1 MVEDMRGAPD
11 AGPEPMHSPLA
22 ALTAGALTFASG
34 IAAAQTA
41 PPSAQQQRDRGTL
54 LTFTCVPAAGP
65 ASPLD
70 VTIEPVREIIFYSHT
85 LARYREDGANVVWS
99 AIGVD
104 GDHTGSLAL
113 ATLEAT
119 IDDKK
124 LRCRLRARKF

>member
-1 MVEDMRGAPD
+1 
-11 AGPEPMHSPLA
+11 MHRPLA
-22 ALTAGALTFASG
+22 ALTAGALTFACG

-41 PPSAQQQRDRGTL
+41 PPSAQQQRDRSTV
-54 LTFTCVPAAGP
+54 LTFTCVSADDP

-70 VTIEPVREIIFYSHT
+70 LTIEPDRQIVFYSHT
-85 LARYREDGANVVWS
+85 LARYREDGAKVVWS

-104 GDHTGSLAL
+104 GDHTGSLDL

-124 LRCRLRARKF
+124 LRCRPRARKF